1 MIDPI
6 ATATIAPRKARADD
20 LPELS
25 QTLAEAFFA
34 DPVFSWWIPEDD
46 RRREILP
53 EFFGAIVEANLE
65 HDEIYAVED
74 LVAGAVWNPPDVEG
88 DDEALVAELGAR
100 CGEYADTLYE
110 VFELM
115 SEAHPRES
123 HYYLFFLGTRPR
135 WQSRGLGSA
144 LMRPVLQACD
154 ERGLPAYLEA
164 TCERNVKLYQRHG
177 FELTGELPLPDGP
190 NLWPM
195 WRDPR

>member
-1 MIDPI
+1 MADPVT
-6 ATATIAPRKARADD
+6 TATIAPRKARADD
-20 LPELS
+20 LPELTR
-25 QTLAEAFFA
+25 TLSEAFFA
-34 DPVFSWWIPEDD
+34 DPVFTWWIPEDG

-53 EFFGAIVEANLE
+53 EFFAAIVEANLA
-65 HDEIYAVED
+65 HDEIYAVAD

-115 SEAHPRES
+115 GEVHPQGS
-123 HYYLFFLGTRPR
+123 HYYLFFLGTRPQ

-154 ERGLPAYLEA
+154 ERRLPAYLEA

-177 FELTGELPLPDGP
+177 FELTGEIPLPDGP
-190 NLWPM
+190 SLWPM
-195 WRDPR
+195 WREPR